1 MYSSSSAEDDTE
13 GATLGGGSNVGAGGG
28 GGVGVG
34 GVGGGEKRRA
44 FGDGTIY
51 PGTKSCLHSSLLD
64 EIPMKSTLCGLLD
77 ELPFQEV
84 ADLAHMFNYDDEK
97 VFHYLLS
104 IVYCLCQLPN
114 SHFT

>member
-1 MYSSSSAEDDTE
+1 MLRWGEVAVPAAAVE
-13 GATLGGGSNVGAGGG
+13 G
-28 GGVGVG
+28 
-34 GVGGGEKRRA
+34 RRA

-97 VFHYLLS
+97 VASCLLS
-104 IVYCLCQLPN
+104 N
-114 SHFT
+114 SYINLT

>member
-1 MYSSSSAEDDTE
+1 MYMSYSSSTADEATE
-13 GATLGGGSNVGAGGG
+13 TAVMGGGTGANVGAGGG
-28 GGVGVG
+28 GG
-34 GVGGGEKRRA
+34 GENRRA

-97 VFHYLLS
+97 VHSRRFS
-104 IVYCLCQLPN
+104 N
-114 SHFT
+114 SPYIQSAQSNPTLIFP